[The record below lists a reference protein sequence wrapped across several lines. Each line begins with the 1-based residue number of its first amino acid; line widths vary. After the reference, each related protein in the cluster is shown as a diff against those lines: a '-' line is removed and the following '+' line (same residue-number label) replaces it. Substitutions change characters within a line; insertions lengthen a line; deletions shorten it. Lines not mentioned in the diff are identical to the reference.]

1 MCLKKSFALLI
12 ILFQSL
18 FGYAQFSESK
28 TFTLSWNDESHIQIS
43 KEESIVLPLV
53 EGNFFDENNIPT
65 STHLFNVQNNVIV
78 QQYQIKN
85 VKFSPINTSHLKNIK
100 IAAIPND
107 ISSEFQ
113 LTKIKNKSIAVLNF
127 KALVRINGSVQ
138 KINSFTL
145 EYTLASN
152 EFSPVLNK
160 NATTRLVNESVLA
173 KGSWFKFKIDTT
185 GVFKIDKELLQQIGI
200 NTSNLDP
207 KSIRI
212 YGNGGKML
220 PQLNSEFRHDDLQEN
235 SIHVAGEQ
243 DGSFDAED
251 YILFYGQGPDHW
263 NINSTQYDLSRHNKN
278 LYSDFAYYFISTD
291 QGNGKRITPINSIT
305 QPLTL

>member
-1 MCLKKSFALLI
+1 MFNFERFRSHMSLKKSFALFI

-18 FGYAQFSESK
+18 FGYAQISESK

-65 STHLFNVQNNVIV
+65 STHVFNVQNNVIV

-85 VKFSPINTSHLKNIK
+85 VKFSPISASHLKNIK
-100 IAAIPND
+100 TAAIPND

-113 LTKIKNKSIAVLNF
+113 LTKVKNKSIAVLNF

-160 NATTRLVNESVLA
+160 NANTRLVNQSVLA
-173 KGSWFKFKIDTT
+173 NGTWFKFKIPKTT
-185 GVFKIDKELLQQIGI
+185 
-200 NTSNLDP
+200 
-207 KSIRI
+207 
-212 YGNGGKML
+212 
-220 PQLNSEFRHDDLQEN
+220 
-235 SIHVAGEQ
+235 
-243 DGSFDAED
+243 
-251 YILFYGQGPDHW
+251 
-263 NINSTQYDLSRHNKN
+263 
-278 LYSDFAYYFISTD
+278 
-291 QGNGKRITPINSIT
+291 
-305 QPLTL
+305 